1 MKKIKIT
8 GLFLALGMGLSGSSL
23 YAATGDLININFGSG
38 YESGAAYSEGE
49 ELSWN
54 EESRPS
60 GNDTSV
66 YSAEGDRLSGVI
78 FSWASDGYTVLNT
91 STFTSAPYLMDSYIY
106 TTNKQGSFSFSGL
119 SEGTYTL
126 YIYSQSELSGQAL
139 SVSIAGTAYSTTL
152 SNASSTTFISGQNY
166 LVIENLTVS
175 EAGTLTVSYGGT
187 GTDVINGVQLL
198 QTSDASAVPEP
209 ASIVLLGIGG
219 ALAAGYMKKRAALP
233 SAVTS

>member
-8 GLFLALGMGLSGSSL
+8 GLFLALGMGLSGGSL

-38 YESGAAYSEGE
+38 YESGAAYSGGE
-49 ELSWN
+49 NLSWN

-60 GNDTSV
+60 GKDTSV
-66 YSAEGDRLSGVI
+66 YSAEGDLLSGVI
-78 FSWASDGYTVLNT
+78 FSWTSDGYTVLDT

-106 TTNKQGSFSFSGL
+106 TTNRQGSFTFSGL

-126 YIYSQSELSGQAL
+126 YIYTQSELSGQAL
-139 SVSIAGTAYSTTL
+139 SVTIAGTVYSTTL
-152 SNASSTTFISGQNY
+152 SNASSTTLISGQNY

-233 SAVTS
+233 SVVTS